1 MEGITMW
8 RKIFGGGTK
17 APSVAVETLPSDL
30 AVGRERMPRH
40 IAIIMDGNGR
50 WAKAQGRSRS
60 AGHEEGAR
68 TLKRIVRAASDLGI
82 EVLTVYAFSTE
93 NWKRPKLEVDF
104 LLKLFDSFLE
114 KELAEMHAEQVRLH
128 FIGRR
133 DRFSERFQQR
143 MADAETLMAQNTGI
157 HFNLA
162 ANYGSQDEILRAVRS
177 IAERAAA
184 GEVASEEIDE
194 EFFSNALDTAGD
206 PPVDLFIRTSGDL
219 RLSNFLL
226 WQSAYAELY
235 FTETHW
241 PDFTPEELARAIQDF
256 AGRSRRFGGLDPEE

>member
-1 MEGITMW
+1 MW
-8 RKIFGGGTK
+8 KKVFGGKGAASFDIPK
-17 APSVAVETLPSDL
+17 KDSPLFSGIDWEKL
-30 AVGRERMPRH
+30 PRH
-40 IAIIMDGNGR
+40 VAIIMDGNGR

-68 TLKRIVRAASDLGI
+68 TLKRIVRAASDLGV

-93 NWKRPKLEVDF
+93 NWKRPQREVDF
-104 LLKLFDSFLE
+104 LLRLFDSFLE

-133 DRFSERFQQR
+133 DRFTERFQQR
-143 MADAETLMAQNTGI
+143 MADAEMLMAQNTGI

-177 IAERAAA
+177 IADRVAA

-194 EFFSNALDTAGD
+194 EFFSSALDTAGD
-206 PPVDLFIRTSGDL
+206 PPVDLHPHERRPAPEQLSPLAVGICGALLYGDTLAGLYAGGTS
-219 RLSNFLL
+219 
-226 WQSAYAELY
+226 
-235 FTETHW
+235 
-241 PDFTPEELARAIQDF
+241 ARD
-256 AGRSRRFGGLDPEE
+256 

>member
-1 MEGITMW
+1 MW
-8 RKIFGGGTK
+8 RKIFGSGNKT
-17 APSVAVETLPSDL
+17 SVDREETVPFELTVDRAS
-30 AVGRERMPRH
+30 MPRH
-40 IAIIMDGNGR
+40 IAIVMDGNGR
-50 WAKAQGRSRS
+50 WAKSQGKSRS

-68 TLKRIVRAASDLGI
+68 TLKRIVRAASDMGV

-133 DRFSERFQQR
+133 DRFTERFQQR
-143 MADAETLMAQNTGI
+143 MTDAEQLMAQNTGI

-184 GEVASEEIDE
+184 GEIAPEEIDE
-194 EFFSNALDTAGD
+194 EFFSNALDKAGD
-206 PPVDLFIRTSGDL
+206 PPVDLLIRTSGDL
-219 RLSNFLL
+219 SLSNFLL

-241 PDFTPEELARAIQDF
+241 PDFTAEELARAIQDF
-256 AGRSRRFGGLDPEE
+256 AGRSRRFGGLDAEE

>member
-1 MEGITMW
+1 MW
-8 RKIFGGGTK
+8 RKIFGSGNKT
-17 APSVAVETLPSDL
+17 SVDREETVPFELTVDRAS
-30 AVGRERMPRH
+30 MPRH
-40 IAIIMDGNGR
+40 IAIVMDGNGR
-50 WAKAQGRSRS
+50 WAKSQGKSRS

-68 TLKRIVRAASDLGI
+68 TLKRIVRAASDMGV

-133 DRFSERFQQR
+133 DRFTERFQQR
-143 MADAETLMAQNTGI
+143 MADAEQLMAQNTGI

-184 GEVASEEIDE
+184 GEIAPEEIDE

-226 WQSAYAELY
+226 WQSAYAEL
-235 FTETHW
+235 
-241 PDFTPEELARAIQDF
+241 
-256 AGRSRRFGGLDPEE
+256 

>member
-17 APSVAVETLPSDL
+17 APSVAAETLPSDL

-40 IAIIMDGNGR
+40 IAIIMD
-50 WAKAQGRSRS
+50 
-60 AGHEEGAR
+60 GAR

-184 GEVASEEIDE
+184 GEVAPEEIDE
-194 EFFSNALDTAGD
+194 EFFSNALDTAG
-206 PPVDLFIRTSGDL
+206 IS
-219 RLSNFLL
+219 S
-226 WQSAYAELY
+226 S
-235 FTETHW
+235 
-241 PDFTPEELARAIQDF
+241 ARA
-256 AGRSRRFGGLDPEE
+256 ATCA

>member
-1 MEGITMW
+1 MW
-8 RKIFGGGTK
+8 RKLFGGEKTDSADDAAELHSSG
-17 APSVAVETLPSDL
+17 L
-30 AVGRERMPRH
+30 ALDRASMPRH
-40 IAIIMDGNGR
+40 VAIVMDGNGR
-50 WAKAQGRSRS
+50 WAKAQGKSRS
-60 AGHEEGAR
+60 TGHEAGAR
-68 TLKRIVRAASDLGI
+68 TLKRIVRAASEMGV

-93 NWKRPKLEVDF
+93 NWKRPQREVDF
-104 LLKLFDSFLE
+104 LLRLFDSFLE
-114 KELAEMHAEQVRLH
+114 KEITEMHEQNVRMR

-133 DRFSERFQQR
+133 DRFTERFLHR
-143 MADAETLMAQNTGI
+143 MEDAEARTANNTGI

-184 GEVASEEIDE
+184 GELAPEEIDE
-194 EFFSNALDTAGD
+194 AIFSDALDTAGD

-235 FTETHW
+235 FTDTNW
-241 PDFTPEELARAIQDF
+241 PDFTPEELAVAIKDF
-256 AGRSRRFGGLDPEE
+256 TGRNRRFGGLSEG